1 MPRRERSQRAAA
13 VAACA
18 ALQTT
23 EATYSHLLGKVGRF
37 LVPASH
43 YTPPVAAYE
52 YGKFCLDEGGELDFR
67 FQDNSGSLWSRLKD
81 GGGMPELQS
90 VAEDMI
96 ADALAHPKPAA
107 ARQTTAASRKED
119 GPHEEFFQRDAT
131 NFHIDLDAMSTLVVC
146 ACCGEERGSH
156 EFTDK
161 TYGGASLRL
170 RTRQLAAA
178 KVRLPC
184 PQSLIRIRSSPLHI
198 PSTPTYV
205 RVNYPSLPLFKRVN
219 QTELRHS
226 TAESFG

>member
-1 MPRRERSQRAAA
+1 M
-13 VAACA
+13 
-18 ALQTT
+18 QTT

-161 TYGGASLRL
+161 TYGGALLRL

-184 PQSLIRIRSSPLHI
+184 PKSLI
-198 PSTPTYV
+198 
-205 RVNYPSLPLFKRVN
+205 
-219 QTELRHS
+219 
-226 TAESFG
+226 

>member
-1 MPRRERSQRAAA
+1 VPRRERSQRAAA

-18 ALQTT
+18 ALQTP
-23 EATYSHLLGKVGRF
+23 EAKYSHLLGKVGRF

-52 YGKFCLDEGGELDFR
+52 YGKFCLDLGGELDFR
-67 FQDNSGSLWSRLKD
+67 FQDNNGSLRSRLKD

-96 ADALAHPKPAA
+96 ADALAHPKPVA
-107 ARQTTAASRKED
+107 ARQTTTASRKED
-119 GPHEEFFQRDAT
+119 GPHEEFFQRDTT
-131 NFHIDLDAMSTLVVC
+131 NFQSDLDAMSMLFVC

-156 EFTDK
+156 EYTNK
-161 TYGGASLRL
+161 TYVGASLRL
-170 RTRQLAAA
+170 RMRQLAAA

-198 PSTPTYV
+198 PSTPTYA
-205 RVNYPSLPLFKRVN
+205 RVKLSFASSL
-219 QTELRHS
+219 
-226 TAESFG
+226 